1 MDKKL
6 DLYYTKFKE
15 ACNNRPSDRSRL
27 QCEDNWLNSSLD
39 SLLSLDFRVAQL
51 SSLESY
57 QVGIV
62 QGLCL
67 RNPIK

>member
-39 SLLSLDFRVAQL
+39 SLLSLDFRAAQL

-62 QGLCL
+62 QGPSYAYVIL
-67 RNPIK
+67 